1 MGAPQP
7 QPKPKPK
14 PKPTPSSGYMDPR
27 YAPKPRTKPSAG
39 GVPGYI
45 DGPHW
50 QGEWDDMGRTAAS
63 QGAAILG
70 QAPVDP
76 YGGASPLEAY
86 MALLGGGVNGAGG
99 SGGYGGGRGGSGGG
113 GSGAAGNPD
122 PMGWSAIAQE
132 QNMQNGYAAMLAAL
146 DAKNTA
152 VSGGFDAR
160 SAALGAANTAGQQ
173 NLAGLLAGL
182 QTQAQG
188 AAQNVAGTYGAGD
201 AQLQDLM
208 SQYTQMSNARAQP
221 AQATLTAF
229 GADPSAVA
237 PQYGVQDMLTAQRA
251 NMARVGQADQALLG
265 TRQNV
270 YNGLNQ
276 DVTTQRQQGFDALTA
291 KLLADR
297 QVAEQDGASQRAQLA
312 MQQQQ
317 ALLQLQAQEQAR
329 RGQYA

>member
-76 YGGASPLEAY
+76 YGGASPLEAF
-86 MALLGGGVNGAGG
+86 MALNGASGNGYGAGG
-99 SGGYGGGRGGSGGG
+99 SGGGGKGDPK
-113 GSGAAGNPD
+113 NPD
-122 PMGWSAIAQE
+122 PLGWNSIAQ
-132 QNMQNGYAAMLAAL
+132 QQATSDGYAAMLAAL

-152 VSGGFDAR
+152 VSGGFDTR